1 MLLSLCLCVGLS
13 KVRWVGG
20 DSHLLT
26 IGAKDRSIFQW
37 RHEVDDMA
45 IADSLAKGGAA
56 AVMKV
61 GRYPPSQTLCT
72 ASGLGKTRPAVGLVD
87 SIPPWRS
94 G

>member
-1 MLLSLCLCVGLS
+1 
-13 KVRWVGG
+13 VGG

-61 GRYPPSQTLCT
+61 GKCFTQRL
-72 ASGLGKTRPAVGLVD
+72 A
-87 SIPPWRS
+87 
-94 G
+94 